1 VVQLGGLKPS
11 FEQPGSAIWGF
22 VPFAEVAVATELAWW
37 RGGLA
42 PCPRCVVW
50 PNPPLA
56 HHVER
61 IGGHPWGA
69 RASYMIG
76 GGRAR
81 RPGAPQLFSSRY
93 STPLAA
99 MLRKLDLKLHHA
111 ATHGHAMASQ
121 ARRTSRYTARY
132 MPGAPQTRGGAT
144 TRRAKLLL
152 QQHKKK
158 IAQATEA
165 PRPLQLPA
173 ACAMNCRPG
182 PLRARRDLA
191 AAARGRGAH
200 PLAPS
205 PSSALSRSVSF
216 SPKLATKTTG
226 STLCYLRLSSDT

>member
-1 VVQLGGLKPS
+1 MVQLGGLKPS

-22 VPFAEVAVATELAWW
+22 VPFAEVAVAIELAWW

-99 MLRKLDLKLHHA
+99 MLRKLKLHHA

-121 ARRTSRYTARY
+121 ARQTSRYTARY

-144 TRRAKLLL
+144 TRRAKLL
-152 QQHKKK
+152 QKKK
-158 IAQATEA
+158 LAQATRS
-165 PRPLQLPA
+165 PPA
-173 ACAMNCRPG
+173 
-182 PLRARRDLA
+182 A
-191 AAARGRGAH
+191 AAARSMRNELPPRPAPRAAGFGGRGAR
-200 PLAPS
+200 PGGPS
-205 PSSALSRSVSF
+205 PGPIPILCPQSVSQF
-216 SPKLATKTTG
+216 
-226 STLCYLRLSSDT
+226 